1 MSSWQR
7 EIIAA
12 VGADPFSDAEILAVA
27 IAYAQHERL
36 SGYVLGRIADAFP
49 DQRLDGFL
57 DEMTVQVPSTGNRDE
72 RRGNNDLTDLGYRII
87 GQRLITGPVDATRLW
102 SWLRPFDEENGYS
115 RDGRKKVHAFIAGD
129 DTLRRAVQRRVLID
143 EAGSKT
149 VWERQWRLTRRSPGF
164 HPTPEDVLTLL
175 DLLDRTDERWREL
188 IVLTPHSETEGVEV
202 REAAKRFVANRPDM
216 LEWIDSL
223 AHPKKQD
230 WQIRQESEH
239 RRREAKRAMEW
250 QEHRRSY
257 HDHIDAMRQGQANA
271 LYHPALAYMG
281 ARPDLDDKAE
291 PRDRLVTWLGDD
303 LAHAALEGFEAFLN
317 SDQPPSASQVAD
329 DHGRSKSTPILWIVV
344 AALVERVR
352 CGKTIEDVND
362 DLLTVA
368 FYELQHAHSNDPGR
382 TSGLWD
388 LVGAQME
395 VRGLKQNALRA
406 WIEPQLEHGR
416 PHVDQLYLLMRDA
429 PDGRAADL
437 ALGWLRQYPN
447 MPIDPEKDM
456 IGQLVASAHGG
467 RSEQPSGSS
476 EADLRAEAA
485 TKPASGGF
493 CLAAFRPG

>member
-1 MSSWQR
+1 MGDVPASLRGLHAWLAHHDPKLAAAVIGADPMAVIEYGEADVLDVDQAKHLLAALHDLSRRNPHFLRGWQR
-7 EIIAA
+7 HSLKGLAQPALLEPIRDLLNDATCEPELRRLLLDALKGSSIADALRLELRRIVGEATEPLYHRLAAADALVELGGEIWADTVADLRGRKSANDVQLAAEIIAA

-57 DEMTVQVPSTGNRDE
+57 DEMTVQVASTGNWDE

-115 RDGRKKVHAFIAGD
+115 RDGRKKVHAFIASD
-129 DTLRRAVQRRVLID
+129 DTLRRAVQRLVLID

-175 DLLDRTDERWREL
+175 VLLDRTDERWREL

-202 REAAKRFVANRPDM
+202 RKAAKRFVANRPDM

-291 PRDRLVTWLGDD
+291 PRDRLVT
-303 LAHAALEGFEAFLN
+303 LARRRPRARGAGRFPTVSEIRPATFGF
-317 SDQPPSASQVAD
+317 ASR
-329 DHGRSKSTPILWIVV
+329 GRPW
-344 AALVERVR
+344 
-352 CGKTIEDVND
+352 TIE
-362 DLLTVA
+362 
-368 FYELQHAHSNDPGR
+368 E
-382 TSGLWD
+382 
-388 LVGAQME
+388 
-395 VRGLKQNALRA
+395 
-406 WIEPQLEHGR
+406 
-416 PHVDQLYLLMRDA
+416 
-429 PDGRAADL
+429 
-437 ALGWLRQYPN
+437 YP
-447 MPIDPEKDM
+447 
-456 IGQLVASAHGG
+456 
-467 RSEQPSGSS
+467 
-476 EADLRAEAA
+476 
-485 TKPASGGF
+485 
-493 CLAAFRPG
+493 